1 MSKKRIK
8 AFRDWCRG
16 AQLTD
21 ISANIQSYGIGGSD
35 NGMDKR

>member
-16 AQLTD
+16 GATD
-21 ISANIQSYGIGGSD
+21 GYIGEYPELW
-35 NGMDKR
+35 NRRV